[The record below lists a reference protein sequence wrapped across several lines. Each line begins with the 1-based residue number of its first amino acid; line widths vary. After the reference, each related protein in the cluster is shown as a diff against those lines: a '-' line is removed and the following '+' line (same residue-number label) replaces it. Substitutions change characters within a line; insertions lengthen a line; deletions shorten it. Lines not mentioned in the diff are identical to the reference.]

1 MTTPDDPF
9 VVTWAELRVQA
20 EARLRDANALRP
32 DTEARWMVERVSGY
46 EGTELVTDEQER
58 ATTEAQQHL
67 DDMLERRVGGEPL
80 QYVLGRWDFLGLD
93 LLVDRRVLVP
103 RPETE
108 VVAQTAIEEAA
119 RLGARR
125 GKHDAW
131 LAADTS
137 YAVADLGT
145 GSAAIA
151 LVLARELPDAEV
163 LATDVSDDA
172 LAVARANVAG
182 SGTAATRVR
191 LHAGSWYH
199 ALPPELR
206 GRLRVIVSNPPYI
219 AEHEVAELPSEVVD
233 WEPRSALV
241 SGPTGFEALEVL
253 IARRAGLARPGRRC
267 ARARARTAPG
277 RARART
283 RSRCRVHR
291 VAHRPGPRRSRPH
304 AGRPSPWEAAG
315 RTRRLTAIASP
326 A

>member
-9 VVTWAELRVQA
+9 VITWAELRAQA

-46 EGTELVTDEQER
+46 EGTELVTNEQER

-191 LHAGSWYH
+191 LHAGSWYD

-233 WEPRSALV
+233 WEPRGALV

-253 IARRAGLARPGRRC
+253 IANAPAWLDPAGGVLVLELAPHQAERALALAADAGFTESRIDRDLV
-267 ARARARTAPG
+267 G
-277 RARART
+277 RARMLVAR
-283 RSRCRVHR
+283 V
-291 VAHRPGPRRSRPH
+291 PGK
-304 AGRPSPWEAAG
+304 SPEEPDA
-315 RTRRLTAIASP
+315 
-326 A
+326 

>member
-1 MTTPDDPF
+1 MTTPEYPF
-9 VVTWAELRVQA
+9 VVTWAELRLQT

-46 EGTELVTDEQER
+46 EGAELVINEQER
-58 ATTEAQQHL
+58 ATTEARQHL
-67 DDMLERRVGGEPL
+67 DDMLERRLDGEPL

-108 VVAQTAIEEAA
+108 VVAQTAVEEAE

-125 GKHDAW
+125 GKHDGW

-145 GSAAIA
+145 GSGAIA

-182 SGTAATRVR
+182 IGSAATRVR
-191 LHAGSWYH
+191 LHAGSWYD
-199 ALPPELR
+199 ALPPEVR
-206 GRLRVIVSNPPYI
+206 GRLRVIVANPPYI
-219 AEHEVAELPSEVVD
+219 AEHEVPDLPRDVVE
-233 WEPRSALV
+233 WEPRGALV

-253 IARRAGLARPGRRC
+253 IADAPAWLDPTGGALVLELAPHQAERALELAADAGFTDTRVDRDLV
-267 ARARARTAPG
+267 G
-277 RARART
+277 RARMLVAR
-283 RSRCRVHR
+283 V
-291 VAHRPGPRRSRPH
+291 PGK
-304 AGRPSPWEAAG
+304 SPGEPDA
-315 RTRRLTAIASP
+315 
-326 A
+326 